1 MGLGVS
7 GAKGWGAGLA
17 PFRATPVHLV
27 RARATRVGL
36 GLVGLGLVGLGLGLG
51 LVGLGPGLGLGFEVG
66 ARVRV

>member
-36 GLVGLGLVGLGLGLG
+36 GLGLVGLVLGLG

>member
-36 GLVGLGLVGLGLGLG
+36 GLVGLGLGLG
-51 LVGLGPGLGLGFEVG
+51 LVGLGPGLGPGFEVG

>member
-36 GLVGLGLVGLGLGLG
+36 GLGLG